1 MGESMSAKIIISE
14 NDIREKRYV
23 LIKSLWKLMVNQGY
37 FNEERMKLAIP
48 LVDEVIEHYI
58 ADWNIIKVRY
68 KIPAEIQLHKIAGL
82 MAASILRYRPI
93 IPLSDDMEGK
103 YEIYANEFFAV
114 LHGLAICGEYSLE
127 KCQMLATADWFD
139 TWLDDFLHLLHRR
152 NYTSEALAFIFETLC
167 IFAFQENFERSSKKK
182 K

>member
-1 MGESMSAKIIISE
+1 MSSNMVAKE
-14 NDIREKRYV
+14 KEIREKRYF
-23 LIKSLWKLMVNQGY
+23 LIKSLWNLMVNQGY

-58 ADWNIIKVRY
+58 SDWHVIKFRY
-68 KIPAEIQLHKIAGL
+68 KIPEEIQLHKVAGL

-93 IPLSDDMEGK
+93 IPLSEDLDGK
-103 YEIYANEFFAV
+103 YEIYANEFFAI

-127 KCQMLATADWFD
+127 KCQMLSTADWFD

-152 NYTSEALAFIFETLC
+152 NYTAESLAFIFETLC
-167 IFAFQENFERSSKKK
+167 IYAFQENFQKSSKKK